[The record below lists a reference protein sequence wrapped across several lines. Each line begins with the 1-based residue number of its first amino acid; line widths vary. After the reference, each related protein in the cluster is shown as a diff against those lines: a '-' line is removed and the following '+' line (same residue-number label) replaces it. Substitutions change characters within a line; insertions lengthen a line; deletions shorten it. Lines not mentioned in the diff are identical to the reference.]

1 MTCSKMRLRLG
12 RKLYPVPHSNLSR
25 AAVQVL
31 YDSLMGDPYIAPRIP
46 PRLLDLLEYH
56 RTLIM
61 YDDDYE
67 EDEEFYDDSEEQQV
81 CATVDSQRGT

>member
-1 MTCSKMRLRLG
+1 M
-12 RKLYPVPHSNLSR
+12 
-25 AAVQVL
+25 QVL

-56 RTLIM
+56 RTLII
-61 YDDDYE
+61 YDEDE

-81 CATVDSQRGT
+81 RTATNEFDMTSEMCSGCSGPVCTP